1 MKSKRNIKVKNTKN
15 VKIKTKSQ
23 KIKYKQKSQKYKQII
38 QDTVIYIQKYKTLDI
53 LTASDVNI
61 YIQSLEKLFIELD
74 NIDVLLNNNNISVD
88 DLNRKFEHIKGQLS
102 INFRT
107 FGTKNI
113 TDLLEVIF
121 DLLAST
127 KTTAK
132 ESITKSPI

>member
-1 MKSKRNIKVKNTKN
+1 MLKLKPNH
-15 VKIKTKSQ
+15 

-74 NIDVLLNNNNISVD
+74 NIDVLLNNNNISAD

-102 INFRT
+102 INFKQ

-121 DLLAST
+121 DEDFEMFFDMQNKDIFNIIKYYTNSYKL
-127 KTTAK
+127 
-132 ESITKSPI
+132 